1 MKTVVRFLFLAL
13 ALSLAACSSFE
24 RDWRR
29 TSSSKDAFSGNW
41 DGRWTSAKHR
51 GAGGRLRCI
60 LTRVDARQYQARF
73 KANWLAFTS
82 SYLVTLQAEQRGGRL
97 IFRGSHD
104 LGALFGGVYRYEGE
118 ATAQRFTARYD
129 SSYDRGTF
137 EMSRALTKP
146 AHIP

>member
-1 MKTVVRFLFLAL
+1 MNTFVRLFLAFL
-13 ALSLAACSSFE
+13 VLSLTACSSFE
-24 RDWRR
+24 HDWRR
-29 TSSSKDAFSGNW
+29 TSTAGDNFAGKW

-60 LTRVDARQYQARF
+60 LTKVDARQYQARF

-82 SYLVTLQAEQRGGRL
+82 TYAVTLQAEQRGGRL

-104 LGALFGGVYRYEGE
+104 LGALFGGEYRYEGE

-137 EMSRALTKP
+137 EMSRALTK
-146 AHIP
+146 AAQIP